1 MLAGPVQQTLCRQ
14 AVCKKSPVRAL
25 RRQAVCQ
32 KSPVQALGPVQTLGC
47 MKCAERALCRR
58 WGRYAVCTD
67 HPVDHA
73 RRNRGWPLPT
83 PLASQ
88 QLAVKGGFLRG
99 REVQRQY
106 CTSRTAQQELAATY

>member
-58 WGRYAVCTD
+58 WGA
-67 HPVDHA
+67 
-73 RRNRGWPLPT
+73 
-83 PLASQ
+83 
-88 QLAVKGGFLRG
+88 
-99 REVQRQY
+99 
-106 CTSRTAQQELAATY
+106 